1 MPKSAPWAGH
11 SSNLL
16 VGEAFTWVGAEE
28 GEWTLGEEPVLRAGD
43 DLVIAGIDT
52 PGLHVIS
59 KDGVPQATLAVRALD
74 AAESDLGDTN
84 RGQSDSEGSN
94 DELEADLSGFDTA
107 LLLLVLLLL
116 GADWWVLRRAERAL
130 TA

>member
-1 MPKSAPWAGH
+1 MPPKPLG
-11 SSNLL
+11 LL
-16 VGEAFTWVGAEE
+16 VGEEFTWVGAAE

-43 DLVIAGIDT
+43 DLVIAGLAT
-52 PGLHVIS
+52 PGLHVLS

-74 AAESDLGDTN
+74 VAESNLGNTN
-84 RGQSDSEGSN
+84 RGHSDSDGAN

-107 LLLLVLLLL
+107 LLLLVLVLL
-116 GADWWVLRRAERAL
+116 GADWWVLRRAERVL